1 MVNVPKLENIIAI
14 GKQVL
19 AEQNLDPVLRTSV
32 DKLIE
37 LSGAERGFIVLFDKK
52 GKNIFQTARHLEKS
66 DIERPEFEISR
77 TIISNAKSGK
87 KSIFLHNAME
97 DPSLNKSKSV
107 SELKILS
114 VICLPLVHDENVFG
128 VIYLDNRTVL
138 GAFTQETYGIIVNFA
153 EFISLAAHH
162 AVERKDFEERQFE
175 LEKQLRNRYD
185 FKEIIG
191 NSPQMMDVLEMIS
204 QVAESDATV
213 LIEGESGTGK
223 ELAARAIHFNSS
235 RRDNPLICINCG
247 AFPENLLESEFFG
260 YEKGA
265 FTGALKS
272 HRGKFEQ
279 ADGGTL
285 FLDEIHTMS
294 PALQVKL
301 LRVLH
306 NGEFIMLGS
315 ETTKTCDVRIVAAAK
330 PDLKQLVTKNEFRED
345 LYYRLNVIQIKMP
358 ALRERKS
365 DIPVLADYFLRNAFQ
380 KMKKP
385 VAELSEEV
393 RQNLSNYDFPGNV
406 RELENIIER
415 AVILCS
421 GKTIEANLLPDEIRV
436 SRPTYTPTTKA
447 THLTF
452 KEAKEKVVSDFEK
465 HYLLQA
471 LEQSNGVIN
480 KAAEIAGMHTKNF
493 HDKLTK
499 YNIQPKK
506 NFQ

>member
-1 MVNVPKLENIIAI
+1 M
-14 GKQVL
+14 
-19 AEQNLDPVLRTSV
+19 
-32 DKLIE
+32 
-37 LSGAERGFIVLFDKK
+37 
-52 GKNIFQTARHLEKS
+52 
-66 DIERPEFEISR
+66 
-77 TIISNAKSGK
+77 
-87 KSIFLHNAME
+87 
-97 DPSLNKSKSV
+97 
-107 SELKILS
+107 
-114 VICLPLVHDENVFG
+114 
-128 VIYLDNRTVL
+128 
-138 GAFTQETYGIIVNFA
+138 
-153 EFISLAAHH
+153 
-162 AVERKDFEERQFE
+162 
-175 LEKQLRNRYD
+175 
-185 FKEIIG
+185 
-191 NSPQMMDVLEMIS
+191 
-204 QVAESDATV
+204 AESDATV

-480 KAAEIAGMHTKNF
+480 KAAEIAGMHTKN
-493 HDKLTK
+493 L
-499 YNIQPKK
+499 
-506 NFQ
+506 